1 MSDTKTLLADARS
14 DILMYYVGT
23 LQNMNKTCQQENAKF
38 DKPYYV
44 HRGRAFRSAE
54 PMGVAQGGSLQASQF
69 LAEPAR
75 THLSNHLTW

>member
-38 DKPYYV
+38 DKPYIV
-44 HRGRAFRSAE
+44 DELSGLPNPWAL
-54 PMGVAQGGSLQASQF
+54 PKGVVSKQASSWRNQ
-69 LAEPAR
+69 PVHTYR
-75 THLSNHLTW
+75 TT